1 MEARRAE
8 AELERR
14 RADALLTACD
24 LGLTDDVAA
33 LIAGGATFEATDKAG
48 VRPMTFAAARGHAD
62 VVELLCSHGVDAN
75 DDDALGRAP
84 LHFAAMHGRAR
95 VVRALASRPG
105 TWVDPPDHLDD
116 TPLTLAARMADA
128 ETIAALLDA
137 GADAR
142 ARNKAGLTPLG
153 EALLVR
159 RRFDLAD
166 LLLEHEAGR
175 QTDAPR
181 ENGSR
186 DDAARLETKKKAFVE
201 VLETTTAGPGGWSLV
216 VAAAAFG
223 AEDTLAWLRDK
234 GVDVDAVLAAGEV
247 GTKRSA
253 NASDASKPAPN
264 ATNERDGVSG
274 VSGVSVSFAK
284 SFAAL
289 SADARLR
296 KARGWAATPVEKRS
310 APGSGVPREALPA
323 LEVRDALVREV
334 EKRDFLQK
342 LVDDDE
348 FQEDMALSRV
358 RDAVDAVVR
367 DFNAVARFTGD
378 ARVMR
383 VLEKFRV
390 VQRFCKAR
398 GFKITFADVRVAD
411 AAEAEARRRKVGELR
426 ERADAALAAACRA
439 ALESAAGFS
448 ANAAEIEGGAGI
460 EQPGSTAVSKQASKP
475 LSLGNV
481 LGHVIAQPAV
491 LSLVAAIVALCV
503 APRVSA
509 LARRAFGRG
518 WFFFEGDGDDS

>member
-181 ENGSR
+181 EKGSR
-186 DDAARLETKKKAFVE
+186 DDASRRKE

-234 GVDVDAVLAAGEV
+234 GVDVDAVLAAGGA

-253 NASDASKPAPN
+253 DASDASKPN
-264 ATNERDGVSG
+264 ATNATNATNDGVSG
-274 VSGVSVSFAK
+274 FSVSG
-284 SFAAL
+284 FAAL

-296 KARGWAATPVEKRS
+296 TARGWAATPVERRS
-310 APGSGVPREALPA
+310 APGSGVPQQALRS

-348 FQEDMALSRV
+348 FQNDMALSYV

-439 ALESAAGFS
+439 ALEI
-448 ANAAEIEGGAGI
+448 NPGAGI

-481 LGHVIAQPAV
+481 LGHVIAQPAI
-491 LSLVAAIVALCV
+491 LSLVAALVALCV

-509 LARRAFGRG
+509 LARRAFGKGR
-518 WFFFEGDGDDS
+518 FFFEGDGDDS

>member
-1 MEARRAE
+1 MMEARRAE

-84 LHFAAMHGRAR
+84 LHFAAMHDRAR

-116 TPLTLAARMADA
+116 TPLTLAARMAGA
-128 ETIAALLDA
+128 ETVAALLDA

-166 LLLEHEAGR
+166 LLLEHEA
-175 QTDAPR
+175 R
-181 ENGSR
+181 ETEREEEAKG
-186 DDAARLETKKKAFVE
+186 AARRDETSGEKRAQTRRA
-201 VLETTTAGPGGWSLV
+201 VLENTKAGPGGWSLG

-223 AEDTLAWLRDK
+223 AEDALAWLRNE
-234 GVDVDAVLAAGEV
+234 GVDVDTALLRNTDCESRTHDLTETRAAWVHGDAERKTV
-247 GTKRSA
+247 PFASLS
-253 NASDASKPAPN
+253 SDAKLKTAREWASVPA
-264 ATNERDGVSG
+264 ARR
-274 VSGVSVSFAK
+274 
-284 SFAAL
+284 AAF
-289 SADARLR
+289 
-296 KARGWAATPVEKRS
+296 
-310 APGSGVPREALPA
+310 GSGVPPAALPA
-323 LEVRDALVREV
+323 LEERDKLVLET

-342 LVDDDE
+342 LIDDDE
-348 FQEDMALSRV
+348 FQEDMRLASV

-367 DFNAVARFTGD
+367 DFHAVVRFRGD
-378 ARVMR
+378 VRIMR

-398 GFKITFADVRVAD
+398 GFKITYADVRVAD
-411 AAEAEARRRKVGELR
+411 AAEAEQRRKKVGELR

-439 ALESAAGFS
+439 AL
-448 ANAAEIEGGAGI
+448 AAERDQTRPNAPKTREEKKGVVSAYSASGRTTGRS
-460 EQPGSTAVSKQASKP
+460 PSTAVSEVSTKKRVFA
-475 LSLGNV
+475 V
-481 LGHVIAQPAV
+481 LGAV
-491 LSLVAAIVALCV
+491 LRNQTVVVSLVAALCAFIAARV
-503 APRVSA
+503 VERRERVSD
-509 LARRAFGRG
+509 
-518 WFFFEGDGDDS
+518 GDGG

>member
-84 LHFAAMHGRAR
+84 LHFAAMHDRAR

-116 TPLTLAARMADA
+116 TPLTLAARMAGA
-128 ETIAALLDA
+128 ETVAALLDA

-166 LLLEHEAGR
+166 LLLEHEA
-175 QTDAPR
+175 R
-181 ENGSR
+181 ETEREEEAKG
-186 DDAARLETKKKAFVE
+186 AARRDETSGEKRAQTRRA
-201 VLETTTAGPGGWSLV
+201 VLENTKAGPGGWSLG

-223 AEDTLAWLRDK
+223 AEDVLAWLRNE
-234 GVDVDAVLAAGEV
+234 GVDVDAEELLRNTAESRTHGLTETRAALNGDAERKTV
-247 GTKRSA
+247 PFASLS
-253 NASDASKPAPN
+253 SDAKLK
-264 ATNERDGVSG
+264 T
-274 VSGVSVSFAK
+274 
-284 SFAAL
+284 
-289 SADARLR
+289 
-296 KARGWAATPVEKRS
+296 ARGWASVPAARR
-310 APGSGVPREALPA
+310 AAFGSGVPPAALPA
-323 LEVRDALVREV
+323 LEERDALVLET

-342 LVDDDE
+342 LIDDDE
-348 FQEDMALSRV
+348 FQEDMRLASV

-367 DFNAVARFTGD
+367 DFHAVVRFRGD
-378 ARVMR
+378 VRIMR

-398 GFKITFADVRVAD
+398 GFKITYADVRVAD
-411 AAEAEARRRKVGELR
+411 AAEAEQRRKKVGELR

-439 ALESAAGFS
+439 AL
-448 ANAAEIEGGAGI
+448 AAERDQTRPNAPKTREEKEGVVSAYSASGRTTGRS
-460 EQPGSTAVSKQASKP
+460 PSTAVSEVSTKKRVFA
-475 LSLGNV
+475 V
-481 LGHVIAQPAV
+481 LGAV
-491 LSLVAAIVALCV
+491 LRNQTVVVSLVAALCAFIAARV
-503 APRVSA
+503 VERRERVS
-509 LARRAFGRG
+509 
-518 WFFFEGDGDDS
+518 DGDS

>member
-181 ENGSR
+181 EKGSR
-186 DDAARLETKKKAFVE
+186 DDASRRKE

-234 GVDVDAVLAAGEV
+234 GVDVDAVLAAGEA

-253 NASDASKPAPN
+253 DASDASKPARGN
-264 ATNERDGVSG
+264 ATNATNDGVSG
-274 VSGVSVSFAK
+274 VSGFSVSG
-284 SFAAL
+284 FAAL

-296 KARGWAATPVEKRS
+296 TARGWAATPVERRS
-310 APGSGVPREALPA
+310 APGSGVPRQALRS

-348 FQEDMALSRV
+348 FQNDMALSYV

-439 ALESAAGFS
+439 ALEI
-448 ANAAEIEGGAGI
+448 NPGAGI

-481 LGHVIAQPAV
+481 LGHVIAQPAI
-491 LSLVAAIVALCV
+491 LSLVAALVALCV

-509 LARRAFGRG
+509 LARRAFGKGR
-518 WFFFEGDGDDS
+518 FFFEGDGDDS

>member
-181 ENGSR
+181 EKGSR
-186 DDAARLETKKKAFVE
+186 DDASRRKRELCSRLETKKI
-201 VLETTTAGPGGWSLV
+201 LETTTAGPGGWSLV

-234 GVDVDAVLAAGEV
+234 GVDVDAVLAAGGA

-253 NASDASKPAPN
+253 DASDASKPN
-264 ATNERDGVSG
+264 ATNATNATNDGVSG
-274 VSGVSVSFAK
+274 VSGVSGFSVSG
-284 SFAAL
+284 FAAL

-296 KARGWAATPVEKRS
+296 TARGWAATPVERRS
-310 APGSGVPREALPA
+310 APGSGVPQQALRS

-348 FQEDMALSRV
+348 FQNDMALSYV

-439 ALESAAGFS
+439 ALEI
-448 ANAAEIEGGAGI
+448 NPGAGI

-481 LGHVIAQPAV
+481 LGHVIAQPAI
-491 LSLVAAIVALCV
+491 LSLVAALVALCV

-509 LARRAFGRG
+509 LARRAFGKGR
-518 WFFFEGDGDDS
+518 FFFEGDGDDSYL

>member
-1 MEARRAE
+1 MDARRAE

-137 GADAR
+137 GADVR

-181 ENGSR
+181 EKGSR
-186 DDAARLETKKKAFVE
+186 DDASRTKKKTRVE

-223 AEDTLAWLRDK
+223 AEDTLAWLQDK
-234 GVDVDAVLAAGEV
+234 GVDVDAVLAAGEA

-253 NASDASKPAPN
+253 DASDASKPAPN
-264 ATNERDGVSG
+264 ATN
-274 VSGVSVSFAK
+274 
-284 SFAAL
+284 
-289 SADARLR
+289 
-296 KARGWAATPVEKRS
+296 
-310 APGSGVPREALPA
+310 
-323 LEVRDALVREV
+323 
-334 EKRDFLQK
+334 
-342 LVDDDE
+342 
-348 FQEDMALSRV
+348 
-358 RDAVDAVVR
+358 
-367 DFNAVARFTGD
+367 
-378 ARVMR
+378 
-383 VLEKFRV
+383 
-390 VQRFCKAR
+390 
-398 GFKITFADVRVAD
+398 
-411 AAEAEARRRKVGELR
+411 
-426 ERADAALAAACRA
+426 
-439 ALESAAGFS
+439 
-448 ANAAEIEGGAGI
+448 
-460 EQPGSTAVSKQASKP
+460 
-475 LSLGNV
+475 
-481 LGHVIAQPAV
+481 
-491 LSLVAAIVALCV
+491 
-503 APRVSA
+503 
-509 LARRAFGRG
+509 
-518 WFFFEGDGDDS
+518 

>member
-181 ENGSR
+181 EKGSR
-186 DDAARLETKKKAFVE
+186 DDASRRKE

-234 GVDVDAVLAAGEV
+234 GVDVDAVLAAGGA

-253 NASDASKPAPN
+253 DASDASKPAPN
-264 ATNERDGVSG
+264 ATNATNDGVSG
-274 VSGVSVSFAK
+274 VSGFSVSG
-284 SFAAL
+284 FAAL

-296 KARGWAATPVEKRS
+296 TARGWAATPVERRS
-310 APGSGVPREALPA
+310 APGSGVPQQALRS

-348 FQEDMALSRV
+348 FQNDMALSYV

-439 ALESAAGFS
+439 ALEI
-448 ANAAEIEGGAGI
+448 NPGAGI

-481 LGHVIAQPAV
+481 LGHVIAQPAI
-491 LSLVAAIVALCV
+491 LSLVAALVALCV

-509 LARRAFGRG
+509 LARRAFGKGR
-518 WFFFEGDGDDS
+518 FFFEGDGDDSYL

>member
-181 ENGSR
+181 EKGSR
-186 DDAARLETKKKAFVE
+186 DDASRRKE

-234 GVDVDAVLAAGEV
+234 GVDVDAVLAAGEA

-253 NASDASKPAPN
+253 DASDASKPARGN
-264 ATNERDGVSG
+264 ATNATNDGVSG
-274 VSGVSVSFAK
+274 VSGFSVSG
-284 SFAAL
+284 FAAL

-296 KARGWAATPVEKRS
+296 TARGWAATPVERRS
-310 APGSGVPREALPA
+310 APGSGVPQQALRS

-348 FQEDMALSRV
+348 FQNDMALSYV

-439 ALESAAGFS
+439 ALEI
-448 ANAAEIEGGAGI
+448 NPGAGI

-481 LGHVIAQPAV
+481 LGHVIAQPAI
-491 LSLVAAIVALCV
+491 LSLVAALVALCV

-509 LARRAFGRG
+509 LARRAFGKGR
-518 WFFFEGDGDDS
+518 FFFEGDGDDS

>member
-1 MEARRAE
+1 M
-8 AELERR
+8 
-14 RADALLTACD
+14 
-24 LGLTDDVAA
+24 
-33 LIAGGATFEATDKAG
+33 
-48 VRPMTFAAARGHAD
+48 
-62 VVELLCSHGVDAN
+62 
-75 DDDALGRAP
+75 
-84 LHFAAMHGRAR
+84 
-95 VVRALASRPG
+95 
-105 TWVDPPDHLDD
+105 
-116 TPLTLAARMADA
+116 
-128 ETIAALLDA
+128 
-137 GADAR
+137 
-142 ARNKAGLTPLG
+142 
-153 EALLVR
+153 
-159 RRFDLAD
+159 
-166 LLLEHEAGR
+166 
-175 QTDAPR
+175 
-181 ENGSR
+181 
-186 DDAARLETKKKAFVE
+186 E

-274 VSGVSVSFAK
+274 FSVSG
-284 SFAAL
+284 FAAL

-296 KARGWAATPVEKRS
+296 TARGWAATPKERRS

>member
-181 ENGSR
+181 EKGSR
-186 DDAARLETKKKAFVE
+186 DDASRTKKK
-201 VLETTTAGPGGWSLV
+201 
-216 VAAAAFG
+216 
-223 AEDTLAWLRDK
+223 K
-234 GVDVDAVLAAGEV
+234 
-247 GTKRSA
+247 
-253 NASDASKPAPN
+253 
-264 ATNERDGVSG
+264 
-274 VSGVSVSFAK
+274 
-284 SFAAL
+284 
-289 SADARLR
+289 
-296 KARGWAATPVEKRS
+296 
-310 APGSGVPREALPA
+310 
-323 LEVRDALVREV
+323 
-334 EKRDFLQK
+334 
-342 LVDDDE
+342 
-348 FQEDMALSRV
+348 
-358 RDAVDAVVR
+358 
-367 DFNAVARFTGD
+367 
-378 ARVMR
+378 
-383 VLEKFRV
+383 
-390 VQRFCKAR
+390 
-398 GFKITFADVRVAD
+398 
-411 AAEAEARRRKVGELR
+411 
-426 ERADAALAAACRA
+426 
-439 ALESAAGFS
+439 
-448 ANAAEIEGGAGI
+448 
-460 EQPGSTAVSKQASKP
+460 
-475 LSLGNV
+475 
-481 LGHVIAQPAV
+481 
-491 LSLVAAIVALCV
+491 
-503 APRVSA
+503 
-509 LARRAFGRG
+509 RRAWKF
-518 WFFFEGDGDDS
+518 

>member
-137 GADAR
+137 GADVR

-186 DDAARLETKKKAFVE
+186 DDAARLETKKKTRVE

-234 GVDVDAVLAAGEV
+234 GVDVDAVLAAGEA

-253 NASDASKPAPN
+253 DASDASKPAPN
-264 ATNERDGVSG
+264 ATNDGVSG
-274 VSGVSVSFAK
+274 VSGFSVSG
-284 SFAAL
+284 FAAL

-296 KARGWAATPVEKRS
+296 TARGWAATPVERRS
-310 APGSGVPREALPA
+310 APGSGVPQQALRS
-323 LEVRDALVREV
+323 LEVRDALVHEV

-348 FQEDMALSRV
+348 FQNDMALSYV

-439 ALESAAGFS
+439 ALEI
-448 ANAAEIEGGAGI
+448 NPGAGI

-481 LGHVIAQPAV
+481 LGHVIAQPAI
-491 LSLVAAIVALCV
+491 LSLVAALVALCV

-509 LARRAFGRG
+509 LARRAFGKG

>member
-181 ENGSR
+181 EKGSR
-186 DDAARLETKKKAFVE
+186 DDASRRKE

-234 GVDVDAVLAAGEV
+234 GVDVDAVLAAGGA

-253 NASDASKPAPN
+253 DASDASKPAPN
-264 ATNERDGVSG
+264 ATNATNDGVSG
-274 VSGVSVSFAK
+274 FSVSG
-284 SFAAL
+284 FAAL

-296 KARGWAATPVEKRS
+296 TARGWAATPVERRS
-310 APGSGVPREALPA
+310 APGSGVPQQALRS

-348 FQEDMALSRV
+348 FQNDMALSYV

-439 ALESAAGFS
+439 ALEI
-448 ANAAEIEGGAGI
+448 NPGAGI

-481 LGHVIAQPAV
+481 LGHVIAQPAI
-491 LSLVAAIVALCV
+491 LSLVAALVALCV

-509 LARRAFGRG
+509 LARRAFGKGR
-518 WFFFEGDGDDS
+518 FFFEGDGDDS

>member
-48 VRPMTFAAARGHAD
+48 VRPMTFAAARGHVD
-62 VVELLCSHGVDAN
+62 VMELLCSHGVDAN

-84 LHFAAMHGRAR
+84 LHFAAMHDRAR

-175 QTDAPR
+175 QTDALR

-274 VSGVSVSFAK
+274 FSVSG
-284 SFAAL
+284 FAAL
-289 SADARLR
+289 TADARLR
-296 KARGWAATPVEKRS
+296 TARGWAATPVERRS

-348 FQEDMALSRV
+348 FQEDMALSHT

-448 ANAAEIEGGAGI
+448 ANAAEIEDGAGI
-460 EQPGSTAVSKQASKP
+460 EQPRSTAVSKQASKP

>member
-181 ENGSR
+181 EKGSR
-186 DDAARLETKKKAFVE
+186 DDASRRKE

-234 GVDVDAVLAAGEV
+234 GVDVDAVLAAGGA

-253 NASDASKPAPN
+253 DASDASKPAPN
-264 ATNERDGVSG
+264 ATNATNDGVSG
-274 VSGVSVSFAK
+274 VSGFSVSG
-284 SFAAL
+284 FAAL

-296 KARGWAATPVEKRS
+296 TARGWAATPVERRS
-310 APGSGVPREALPA
+310 APGSGVPQQALRS

-348 FQEDMALSRV
+348 FQNDMALSYV

-439 ALESAAGFS
+439 ALEI
-448 ANAAEIEGGAGI
+448 NPGAGI

-481 LGHVIAQPAV
+481 LGHVIAQPAI
-491 LSLVAAIVALCV
+491 LSLVAALVALCV

-509 LARRAFGRG
+509 LARRAFGKGR
-518 WFFFEGDGDDS
+518 FFFEGDGDDS

>member
-84 LHFAAMHGRAR
+84 LHFAAMHDRAR

-116 TPLTLAARMADA
+116 TPLTLAARMAGA
-128 ETIAALLDA
+128 ETVAALLDA

-166 LLLEHEAGR
+166 LLLEHEA
-175 QTDAPR
+175 R
-181 ENGSR
+181 ETER
-186 DDAARLETKKKAFVE
+186 EEEAKDAARRDDDGEKRARTRRA
-201 VLETTTAGPGGWSLV
+201 VLENTKAGPGGWSLG

-223 AEDTLAWLRDK
+223 AEDVLAWLRNE
-234 GVDVDAVLAAGEV
+234 GVDVDAALL
-247 GTKRSA
+247 RN
-253 NASDASKPAPN
+253 NAESRRFGLTETRDAWVHGDAERKTVPFASLSSDAKLK
-264 ATNERDGVSG
+264 T
-274 VSGVSVSFAK
+274 
-284 SFAAL
+284 
-289 SADARLR
+289 
-296 KARGWAATPVEKRS
+296 ARGWASVPAARR
-310 APGSGVPREALPA
+310 AAFGSGVPPAALPA
-323 LEVRDALVREV
+323 LEERDALVLET

-342 LVDDDE
+342 LIDDDE
-348 FQEDMALSRV
+348 FQEDMRLASV

-367 DFNAVARFTGD
+367 DFHAVVRFRGD
-378 ARVMR
+378 VRIMR

-390 VQRFCKAR
+390 VQRFCTAR
-398 GFKITFADVRVAD
+398 GFKITYADVRVAD
-411 AAEAEARRRKVGELR
+411 AAEAEQRRKKVGELR

-439 ALESAAGFS
+439 AL
-448 ANAAEIEGGAGI
+448 AAERDQTRPNAPETRKEKEGVVSATSASGRTTGRSPSKSFVS
-460 EQPGSTAVSKQASKP
+460 EVSTKKRVFA
-475 LSLGNV
+475 V
-481 LGHVIAQPAV
+481 LGDVIGAV
-491 LSLVAAIVALCV
+491 LRNQTVVVSLVAALCACIAARV
-503 APRVSA
+503 VERRERVSD
-509 LARRAFGRG
+509 
-518 WFFFEGDGDDS
+518 GDGG

>member
-84 LHFAAMHGRAR
+84 LHFAAMHDRAR

-116 TPLTLAARMADA
+116 TPLTLAARMAGA
-128 ETIAALLDA
+128 ETVAALLDA

-166 LLLEHEAGR
+166 LLLEHEA
-175 QTDAPR
+175 R
-181 ENGSR
+181 ETER
-186 DDAARLETKKKAFVE
+186 EEEAKDAARRDDDGEKRARTRRA
-201 VLETTTAGPGGWSLV
+201 VLENTKAGPGGWSLG

-223 AEDTLAWLRDK
+223 AEDVLAWLRNE
-234 GVDVDAVLAAGEV
+234 GVDVDAALL
-247 GTKRSA
+247 RNSA
-253 NASDASKPAPN
+253 ESRRFGLTETRDAWVHGDAERKTVPFASLSSDAKLK
-264 ATNERDGVSG
+264 T
-274 VSGVSVSFAK
+274 
-284 SFAAL
+284 
-289 SADARLR
+289 
-296 KARGWAATPVEKRS
+296 ARGWASVPAARR
-310 APGSGVPREALPA
+310 AAFGSGVPPAALPA
-323 LEVRDALVREV
+323 LEERDALVLET

-342 LVDDDE
+342 LIDDDE
-348 FQEDMALSRV
+348 FQEDMRLASV

-367 DFNAVARFTGD
+367 DFHAVVRFRGD
-378 ARVMR
+378 VRIMR

-398 GFKITFADVRVAD
+398 GFKITYADVRVAD
-411 AAEAEARRRKVGELR
+411 AAEAEQRRKKVGELR

-439 ALESAAGFS
+439 AL
-448 ANAAEIEGGAGI
+448 AAERDQTRPNAPKTREEKEGVVSATSASGRTTGRSPSKSFVS
-460 EQPGSTAVSKQASKP
+460 EVSTKKRVFA
-475 LSLGNV
+475 V
-481 LGHVIAQPAV
+481 LGDVIGAV
-491 LSLVAAIVALCV
+491 LRNQTVVVSLVAALCAFIAARV
-503 APRVSA
+503 VERRERVSD
-509 LARRAFGRG
+509 
-518 WFFFEGDGDDS
+518 GDGG

>member
-181 ENGSR
+181 EKGSR
-186 DDAARLETKKKAFVE
+186 DDASRRKE

-234 GVDVDAVLAAGEV
+234 GVDVDAVLAAGEA

-253 NASDASKPAPN
+253 DASDASKPN
-264 ATNERDGVSG
+264 ATNATNDGVSG
-274 VSGVSVSFAK
+274 FSVSG
-284 SFAAL
+284 FAAL

-296 KARGWAATPVEKRS
+296 TARGWAATPVERRS
-310 APGSGVPREALPA
+310 APGSGVPQQALRS

-348 FQEDMALSRV
+348 FQNDMALSYV

-439 ALESAAGFS
+439 ALE
-448 ANAAEIEGGAGI
+448 IHPGAGI

-481 LGHVIAQPAV
+481 LGHVIAQPAI
-491 LSLVAAIVALCV
+491 LSLVAALVALCV

-509 LARRAFGRG
+509 LARRAFGKGR
-518 WFFFEGDGDDS
+518 FFHEGDGDDS

>member
-1 MEARRAE
+1 MDARRAE
-8 AELERR
+8 AELERP

-75 DDDALGRAP
+75 DDDALGRTP
-84 LHFAAMHGRAR
+84 LHFAAMHDRAR

-116 TPLTLAARMADA
+116 TPLTLAARMAGA

-142 ARNKAGLTPLG
+142 ARNRAGLTPLG

-166 LLLEHEAGR
+166 LLLEREVGK
-175 QTDAPR
+175 DAEKAR
-181 ENGSR
+181 G
-186 DDAARLETKKKAFVE
+186 DDERRKEKKT
-201 VLETTTAGPGGWSLV
+201 VLERTTAGPGRWSLG
-216 VAAAAFG
+216 VAAAALG
-223 AEDTLAWLRDK
+223 ADDALAWLRNK
-234 GVDVDAVLAAGEV
+234 GVDVDAVSAADEKKS
-247 GTKRSA
+247 GTKR
-253 NASDASKPAPN
+253 ASQDRRFGAPN
-264 ATNERDGVSG
+264 ALDSRSSG
-274 VSGVSVSFAK
+274 GFSAGRFA
-284 SFAAL
+284 SL
-289 SADARLR
+289 SAEAKR
-296 KARGWAATPVEKRS
+296 KTARGWAAVPAERRS
-310 APGSGVPREALPA
+310 APGSGVPPAALPA
-323 LEVRDALVREV
+323 LEQRDALVRET

-348 FQEDMALSRV
+348 FQEDMRLSEV
-358 RDAVDAVVR
+358 RDAVDAVVA
-367 DFNAVARFTGD
+367 DFRAVARFRGD
-378 ARVMR
+378 ARIMR

-411 AAEAEARRRKVGELR
+411 AAEAEARRKKVGELR

-439 ALESAAGFS
+439 AL
-448 ANAAEIEGGAGI
+448 AAE
-460 EQPGSTAVSKQASKP
+460 GSENPTAPRSNDISDAASTVVSDSKP
-475 LSLGNV
+475 LTLRDV
-481 LGHVIAQPAV
+481 VGHVLAQPVV
-491 LSLVAAIVALCV
+491 LSLVAALCFGVAARFV
-503 APRVSA
+503 GA
-509 LARRAFGRG
+509 LANRAVERQGSFS
-518 WFFFEGDGDDS
+518 EGDL

>member
-84 LHFAAMHGRAR
+84 LHFAAMHDRAR

-116 TPLTLAARMADA
+116 TPLTLAARMAGA
-128 ETIAALLDA
+128 ETVAALLDA

-166 LLLEHEAGR
+166 LLLEHEA
-175 QTDAPR
+175 R
-181 ENGSR
+181 ETEREEEAKGASSR
-186 DDAARLETKKKAFVE
+186 DDDGEKRARTRRA
-201 VLETTTAGPGGWSLV
+201 VLENTKTGPGGWSLG

-223 AEDTLAWLRDK
+223 AEDVLAWLRTE
-234 GVDVDAVLAAGEV
+234 GVDVDAALLRNSAESRTHGLTETRAAWVHGDAERKTV
-247 GTKRSA
+247 PFASLS
-253 NASDASKPAPN
+253 SDAKLK
-264 ATNERDGVSG
+264 T
-274 VSGVSVSFAK
+274 
-284 SFAAL
+284 
-289 SADARLR
+289 
-296 KARGWAATPVEKRS
+296 ARGWASVPATRRAAV
-310 APGSGVPREALPA
+310 GSGVPPAALPA
-323 LEVRDALVREV
+323 LEERDALVLET

-342 LVDDDE
+342 LIDDDE
-348 FQEDMALSRV
+348 FQEDMRLASV
-358 RDAVDAVVR
+358 RDAVDAVVT
-367 DFNAVARFTGD
+367 DFHAVVRFRGD
-378 ARVMR
+378 VRIMR

-398 GFKITFADVRVAD
+398 GFKITYADVRVAD
-411 AAEAEARRRKVGELR
+411 AAEAEQRRNKVGELR

-439 ALESAAGFS
+439 AL
-448 ANAAEIEGGAGI
+448 AAERDQTRPNALKTREEKEGVVSASSASGRTTGRSPSKSFVP
-460 EQPGSTAVSKQASKP
+460 EVSTKKRVFA
-475 LSLGNV
+475 V
-481 LGHVIAQPAV
+481 LGAV
-491 LSLVAAIVALCV
+491 LRNQMVVVSLVAALC
-503 APRVSA
+503 AFIAARGGFERRERVSD
-509 LARRAFGRG
+509 
-518 WFFFEGDGDDS
+518 GDGG

>member
-84 LHFAAMHGRAR
+84 LHFAAMHSRAR

-181 ENGSR
+181 ETGPR
-186 DDAARLETKKKAFVE
+186 DDAARRKRELCSRLETKKKACVD

-234 GVDVDAVLAAGEV
+234 GVDVDAVLAAGEA

-253 NASDASKPAPN
+253 DASDASKPAPN
-264 ATNERDGVSG
+264 ATNERDGVS
-274 VSGVSVSFAK
+274 VSG
-284 SFAAL
+284 FAAL

-296 KARGWAATPVEKRS
+296 TARGWAATPVERRS
-310 APGSGVPREALPA
+310 APGSGIPREALPA
-323 LEVRDALVREV
+323 LELRDALVREV

-426 ERADAALAAACRA
+426 ERADAALATACRA
-439 ALESAAGFS
+439 ALERAAGCS
-448 ANAAEIEGGAGI
+448 ANAAEIEGAGI

-481 LGHVIAQPAV
+481 LGHVMAQPAV
-491 LSLVAAIVALCV
+491 VSLVVALVALCV

>member
-253 NASDASKPAPN
+253 NASDASKPAPR
-264 ATNERDGVSG
+264 ATNDSGNSVSG
-274 VSGVSVSFAK
+274 
-284 SFAAL
+284 FAAL

-296 KARGWAATPVEKRS
+296 TARGWAATPKERRS

-323 LEVRDALVREV
+323 LELRDALVREV

-439 ALESAAGFS
+439 ALESAAGVS
-448 ANAAEIEGGAGI
+448 ANAAEIEGAGI

>member
-75 DDDALGRAP
+75 DDDVLGRAP

-181 ENGSR
+181 EKGSR
-186 DDAARLETKKKAFVE
+186 DDASRRKE

-234 GVDVDAVLAAGEV
+234 GVDVDAVLAAGGA

-253 NASDASKPAPN
+253 DASDASKPARGN
-264 ATNERDGVSG
+264 ATNATNDGVSG
-274 VSGVSVSFAK
+274 VSGFSVSG
-284 SFAAL
+284 FAAL

-296 KARGWAATPVEKRS
+296 TARGWAATPVERRS
-310 APGSGVPREALPA
+310 APGSGVPQQALRS

-348 FQEDMALSRV
+348 FQNDMALSYV

-439 ALESAAGFS
+439 ALEI
-448 ANAAEIEGGAGI
+448 NPGAGI

-481 LGHVIAQPAV
+481 LGHVIAQPAI
-491 LSLVAAIVALCV
+491 LSLVAALVALCV

-509 LARRAFGRG
+509 LARRAFGKGR
-518 WFFFEGDGDDS
+518 FFFEGDGDDS

>member
-84 LHFAAMHGRAR
+84 LHFAAMHDRAR

-116 TPLTLAARMADA
+116 TPLTLAARMAGA
-128 ETIAALLDA
+128 ETVAALLDA

-166 LLLEHEAGR
+166 LLLEHEA
-175 QTDAPR
+175 R
-181 ENGSR
+181 ETEREEEAKGAARR
-186 DDAARLETKKKAFVE
+186 DDDGEKRARTRRA
-201 VLETTTAGPGGWSLV
+201 VLENTKAGPGGWSLG

-223 AEDTLAWLRDK
+223 AEDVLAWLRNE
-234 GVDVDAVLAAGEV
+234 GVDVDAALLRNNAESRTGLTETRAALNGDAERKTV
-247 GTKRSA
+247 PFASLS
-253 NASDASKPAPN
+253 SDAKLK
-264 ATNERDGVSG
+264 T
-274 VSGVSVSFAK
+274 
-284 SFAAL
+284 
-289 SADARLR
+289 
-296 KARGWAATPVEKRS
+296 ARGWASVPANRR
-310 APGSGVPREALPA
+310 AAFGSGVPPAALPA
-323 LEVRDALVREV
+323 LEERDKLVLET

-342 LVDDDE
+342 LIDDDE
-348 FQEDMALSRV
+348 FQEDMRLASV

-367 DFNAVARFTGD
+367 DFHAVVRFRGD
-378 ARVMR
+378 ERIMR

-398 GFKITFADVRVAD
+398 GFKITYADVRVAD
-411 AAEAEARRRKVGELR
+411 AAEAEQRRKKVGELR

-439 ALESAAGFS
+439 AL
-448 ANAAEIEGGAGI
+448 AAERAERPNAPETRKEKEGVVSATSASGRTTGRSPSKSFVS
-460 EQPGSTAVSKQASKP
+460 EVSTKKRVFA
-475 LSLGNV
+475 V
-481 LGHVIAQPAV
+481 LGDVIGAV
-491 LSLVAAIVALCV
+491 LRNQTVVVSLVAALCAFIAARV
-503 APRVSA
+503 VERRERVSD
-509 LARRAFGRG
+509 
-518 WFFFEGDGDDS
+518 GDGG

>member
-84 LHFAAMHGRAR
+84 LHFAAMHDRAR

-181 ENGSR
+181 EKGSR
-186 DDAARLETKKKAFVE
+186 DDASRRKE

-234 GVDVDAVLAAGEV
+234 GVDVDAVLAAGGA

-253 NASDASKPAPN
+253 DASDASKPARGN
-264 ATNERDGVSG
+264 ATNATNDGVSG
-274 VSGVSVSFAK
+274 VSGFSVSG
-284 SFAAL
+284 FAAL

-296 KARGWAATPVEKRS
+296 TARGWAATPVERRS
-310 APGSGVPREALPA
+310 APGSGVPQQALRS

-348 FQEDMALSRV
+348 FQNDMALSYV

-439 ALESAAGFS
+439 ALEI
-448 ANAAEIEGGAGI
+448 NPGAGI

-481 LGHVIAQPAV
+481 LGHVIAQPAI
-491 LSLVAAIVALCV
+491 LSLVAALVALCV

-509 LARRAFGRG
+509 LARRAFGKGR
-518 WFFFEGDGDDS
+518 FFFEGDGDDS

>member
-116 TPLTLAARMADA
+116 TPLTLAARMANA

-181 ENGSR
+181 EKGSR
-186 DDAARLETKKKAFVE
+186 DDASRRKE

-234 GVDVDAVLAAGEV
+234 GVDVDAVLAAGEA

-253 NASDASKPAPN
+253 DASDASKPARGN
-264 ATNERDGVSG
+264 ATNATNDGVSG
-274 VSGVSVSFAK
+274 VSGFSVSG
-284 SFAAL
+284 FAAL

-296 KARGWAATPVEKRS
+296 TARGWAATPVERRS
-310 APGSGVPREALPA
+310 APGSGVPQQALRS

-348 FQEDMALSRV
+348 FQNDMALSYV

-439 ALESAAGFS
+439 ALEI
-448 ANAAEIEGGAGI
+448 NPGAGI

-481 LGHVIAQPAV
+481 LGHVIAQPAI
-491 LSLVAAIVALCV
+491 LSLVAALVALCV

-509 LARRAFGRG
+509 LARRAFGKGR
-518 WFFFEGDGDDS
+518 FFFEGDGDDS

>member
-181 ENGSR
+181 EKGSR
-186 DDAARLETKKKAFVE
+186 DDASRRKE

-234 GVDVDAVLAAGEV
+234 GVDVDAVLAAGEA

-253 NASDASKPAPN
+253 DASDASKPAPN
-264 ATNERDGVSG
+264 ATNATNDGVSG
-274 VSGVSVSFAK
+274 VSGFSVSG
-284 SFAAL
+284 FAAL

-296 KARGWAATPVEKRS
+296 TARGWAATPVERRS
-310 APGSGVPREALPA
+310 APGSGVPQQALRS

-348 FQEDMALSRV
+348 FQNDMALSYV

-439 ALESAAGFS
+439 ALEI
-448 ANAAEIEGGAGI
+448 NPGAGI

-481 LGHVIAQPAV
+481 LGHVIAQPAI
-491 LSLVAAIVALCV
+491 LSLVAALVALCV

-509 LARRAFGRG
+509 LARRAFGKGR
-518 WFFFEGDGDDS
+518 FFFEGDGDDS

>member
-175 QTDAPR
+175 QTDALR

-274 VSGVSVSFAK
+274 FSVSG
-284 SFAAL
+284 FAAL

-296 KARGWAATPVEKRS
+296 TARGWAATPVERRS

-348 FQEDMALSRV
+348 FQEDMALSHT

-460 EQPGSTAVSKQASKP
+460 EQPRSTAVSKQASKP

-481 LGHVIAQPAV
+481 LGHVVAQPTV

>member
-181 ENGSR
+181 EKGSR
-186 DDAARLETKKKAFVE
+186 DDASRRKE

-234 GVDVDAVLAAGEV
+234 GVDVDAVLAAGGA

-253 NASDASKPAPN
+253 DASDASKPARGN
-264 ATNERDGVSG
+264 ATNATNDGVSG
-274 VSGVSVSFAK
+274 VSGFSVSG
-284 SFAAL
+284 FAAL

-296 KARGWAATPVEKRS
+296 TARGWAATPVERRS
-310 APGSGVPREALPA
+310 APGSGVPQQALRS

-348 FQEDMALSRV
+348 FQNDMALSYV

-439 ALESAAGFS
+439 ALEI
-448 ANAAEIEGGAGI
+448 NPGAGI

-481 LGHVIAQPAV
+481 LGHVIAQPAI
-491 LSLVAAIVALCV
+491 LSLVAALVALCV

-509 LARRAFGRG
+509 LARRAFGKGR
-518 WFFFEGDGDDS
+518 FFFEGDGDDS

>member
-1 MEARRAE
+1 MMEARRAE

-84 LHFAAMHGRAR
+84 LHFAAMHDRAR

-116 TPLTLAARMADA
+116 TPLTLAARMAGA
-128 ETIAALLDA
+128 ETVAALLDA

-166 LLLEHEAGR
+166 LLLEHEA
-175 QTDAPR
+175 R
-181 ENGSR
+181 ETEREEEAKGAARR
-186 DDAARLETKKKAFVE
+186 DDDGEKRARTRRA
-201 VLETTTAGPGGWSLV
+201 VLENTKAGPGGWSLG

-223 AEDTLAWLRDK
+223 AEDVLAWLRNE
-234 GVDVDAVLAAGEV
+234 GVDVDAALL
-247 GTKRSA
+247 RN
-253 NASDASKPAPN
+253 NAESRRFGLTETRDAWVHGDAERKTVPFASLSSDAKLK
-264 ATNERDGVSG
+264 T
-274 VSGVSVSFAK
+274 
-284 SFAAL
+284 
-289 SADARLR
+289 
-296 KARGWAATPVEKRS
+296 ARGWASVPAARR
-310 APGSGVPREALPA
+310 AAFGSGVPPAALPA
-323 LEVRDALVREV
+323 LEERDALVLET

-342 LVDDDE
+342 LIDDDE
-348 FQEDMALSRV
+348 FQEDMRLASV

-367 DFNAVARFTGD
+367 DFHAVVRFRGD
-378 ARVMR
+378 ERIMR

-398 GFKITFADVRVAD
+398 GFKITYADVRVAD
-411 AAEAEARRRKVGELR
+411 AAEAEQRRKKVGELR

-439 ALESAAGFS
+439 AL
-448 ANAAEIEGGAGI
+448 AAERDQTRPNAPKTREEKEGVVSATSASGRTTGRS
-460 EQPGSTAVSKQASKP
+460 PSTAVSEVSTKKRVFA
-475 LSLGNV
+475 V
-481 LGHVIAQPAV
+481 LGAV
-491 LSLVAAIVALCV
+491 LRNQTVVVSLVAALCAFIAARV
-503 APRVSA
+503 VERRERVS
-509 LARRAFGRG
+509 
-518 WFFFEGDGDDS
+518 DGDS